1 MYSNRRGLIPFTIT
15 VKETNLHI
23 QAKTDLSR
31 EAIKSVLTCRGYIEN
46 HMLTHPDF
54 STSLVPVAPI
64 SHGPEIIRDMID
76 AGIKAEVGP
85 MAAIAGAVAQYT
97 GKELMQFSDQ
107 VIVENGGD
115 VFLKTSSATTLAIFA
130 GKSALS
136 MKVGVKIAPREHPF
150 ALCTSSGTIGHSK
163 SFGKADA
170 VTILSN
176 SCTLADAVATALAN
190 EVKKESDIQT
200 AIDFGKK
207 IPGIEGIIIIK
218 KKKLGAW
225 GEVELVGL

>member
-46 HMLTHPDF
+46 HILAHPDF
-54 STSLVPVAPI
+54 STSLVPVPPI
-64 SHGPEIIRDMID
+64 SHGPEIVRDMID
-76 AGIKAEVGP
+76 AGIRAQVGP

-97 GKELMQFSDQ
+97 GEELMQFSDQ

-115 VFLKTSSATTLAIFA
+115 VFLKTSSSTTLAIFA
-130 GKSALS
+130 GKSPLS

-170 VTILSN
+170 VTIISS

-190 EVKKESDIQT
+190 KVKKESDIQT
-200 AIDFGKK
+200 TIDLGKK
-207 IPGIEGIIIIK
+207 IPGVEGIIIIK
-218 KKKLGAW
+218 KEKLGAW
-225 GEVELVGL
+225 GDVELVGL